1 MKRVIAV
8 MLTVFMVFSICSCGN
23 NTADVDEYT
32 EVVKADGYCD
42 IDTTG
47 RVKIMCTG
55 DSLTAGYKSTNAYR
69 NYLANQL
76 IENGYGDTTC
86 FVGPGDKPT
95 DLCPEGFRRLYGY
108 GGNTIEGLRGGLA
121 EAMASEPDIIILMIG
136 TNDLG
141 ALSTHYINEEV
152 EEIYR
157 KLIREI
163 LAIDPDVHL
172 FLGNPLP
179 TTDGGRSGVIED
191 ARNVWIRGFI
201 KELCE
206 DKAYNDY
213 NVSFVD
219 FSTNAIDW
227 SAKEDWKPGETDHV
241 HPSAS
246 GNIKMA
252 NRWYEAIQP
261 TIDAILAEQ
270 AA

>member
-1 MKRVIAV
+1 MKRVIAI

-69 NYLANQL
+69 NFLANQL
-76 IENGYGDTTC
+76 IDNGYGDTTC

-121 EAMASEPDIIILMIG
+121 DAMASEPDIIILMIG

-219 FSTNAIDW
+219 FSTNAINW
-227 SAKEDWKPGETDHV
+227 SASEDWKVGETDHV
-241 HPSAS
+241 HPSES